1 MIHTRRANSILIIHQ
16 IARAALFWGDAM
28 ISRRQMVYSCVKAAA
43 AVSAFGTFGPVGAAP
58 AESSDEEKFIEWMDA
73 ATGVG
78 REVAHGTLSVTRFSD
93 AYWYLT
99 RPIEWSPAQGQ
110 QLPKVTVPIGFVTDF
125 ASIPRALWIALPRD
139 GDYVWAAVV
148 HDYLY
153 WFQMT
158 SRDVADDVLNAAM
171 KDFNIPTTDRVAI
184 YEGLHLGGGSAW
196 EQNAALKNAGEKR
209 ILKQFPTDPTT
220 SWADWKTKPG
230 VFA

>member
-1 MIHTRRANSILIIHQ
+1 
-16 IARAALFWGDAM
+16 M
-28 ISRRQMVYSCVKAAA
+28 ISRRQMVYSCVKTA
-43 AVSAFGTFGPVGAAP
+43 AVLSTLATYQAAVAASAEA
-58 AESSDEEKFIEWMDA
+58 SEEQQFTEWMDA

-99 RPIEWSPAQGQ
+99 RAIQWSPSQEQ
-110 QLPKVTVPIGFVTDF
+110 ILPRISVPVGFVTDF
-125 ASIPRALWIALPRD
+125 ASIPRGLWIALPRD

-153 WFQMT
+153 WTQTT

-171 KDFNIPTTDRVAI
+171 MDFHIPAAERVAI
-184 YEGLHLGGGSAW
+184 YQGVHLGGGSAW
-196 EQNAALKNAGEKR
+196 EQNANLKNAGEKR
-209 ILKQFPTDPTT
+209 ILRMFPTDPTV
-220 SWADWKTKPG
+220 SWADWKKNPD